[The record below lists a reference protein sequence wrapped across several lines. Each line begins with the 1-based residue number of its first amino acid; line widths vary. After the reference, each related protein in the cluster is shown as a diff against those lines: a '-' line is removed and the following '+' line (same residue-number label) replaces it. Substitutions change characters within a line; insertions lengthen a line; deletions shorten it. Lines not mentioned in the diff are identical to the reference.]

1 MLRFFFCFLFI
12 STSAIANT
20 TDSDTLTIT
29 LDKQSL
35 QLNYPQPTRMAT
47 VLHDYYANTDGDFYL
62 LGAVLSNNDKQHEID
77 DSKTQIINQL
87 KQIENSEALVSQL
100 NTFSY
105 AARVFISLDRDHV
118 RIDDGSN
125 PLFSGH
131 YTLSTSTMPNSITV
145 IGAIESNSPIVL
157 PLIEHASV
165 DGYLEQVELSTKADN
180 TQIAVIQPDAVVQMT
195 EFTLWKNNPV
205 YLAPGAVIFVPFS
218 SLPSEFSSLNQSI
231 IQLLRNKA
239 L

>member
-1 MLRFFFCFLFI
+1 MLRFFLCFLFI

-20 TDSDTLTIT
+20 TESDSLAVT

-35 QLNYPQPTRMAT
+35 QLNYPQPTRMVT
-47 VLHDYYANTDGDFYL
+47 VLNDYYANTAGNFYL
-62 LGAVLSNNDKQHEID
+62 LGAVLSDDDKQHEIND
-77 DSKTQIINQL
+77 LKTQVINQL

-105 AARVFISLDRDHV
+105 AARVFTSLDRDHV

-145 IGAIESNSPIVL
+145 IGAIESDSPIVL
-157 PLIEHASV
+157 PLIEHTSI
-165 DGYLEQVELSTKADN
+165 DNYLKQVELSTNADN
-180 TQIAVIQPDAVVQMT
+180 TQVAVIQPDGLVQIT
-195 EFTLWKNNPV
+195 EFTIWKNNPV
-205 YLAPGAVIFVPFS
+205 YLAPGAVVYVPFA
-218 SLPSEFSSLNQSI
+218 SLSSEFSSLNQSI

>member
-1 MLRFFFCFLFI
+1 MLRFFLCFLFI

-35 QLNYPQPTRMAT
+35 QLNYPQPTRMVT
-47 VLHDYYANTDGDFYL
+47 VLNDYYTNTEDDFYL
-62 LGAVLSNNDKQHEID
+62 LGAVLSNDDKQHEINTLKD
-77 DSKTQIINQL
+77 EVMNQL
-87 KQIENSEALVSQL
+87 KQVENNEAFVSQL
-100 NTFSY
+100 NAFSY
-105 AARVFISLDRDHV
+105 VNRVFTSLDRDHV

-125 PLFSGH
+125 PLFAGR
-131 YTLSTSTMPNSITV
+131 YRLSTSAMPNSITV

-157 PLIEHASV
+157 PLIEHTSV
-165 DGYLEQVELSTKADN
+165 DSYLEQVELSTKADN

-205 YLAPGAVIFVPFS
+205 YLAPGAVVFVPFS
-218 SLPSEFSSLNQSI
+218 SLPSEFSSLNESI
-231 IQLLRNKA
+231 VQLLRNKA

>member
-12 STSAIANT
+12 STSTIANT
-20 TDSDTLTIT
+20 AETNTLTVT

-35 QLNYPQPTRMAT
+35 QLSYPQPARMAT
-47 VLHDYYANTDGDFYL
+47 VLNDYYANTDGDFYL
-62 LGAVLSNNDKQHEID
+62 LGAVLSNDDKQHEID
-77 DSKTQIINQL
+77 DLKTQIINQL
-87 KQIENSEALVSQL
+87 KQVENSEALVSQL

-105 AARVFISLDRDHV
+105 VARVFTSLDRDLV

-131 YTLSTSTMPNSITV
+131 YTLSTSTMPNAITV

-165 DGYLEQVELSTKADN
+165 DNYLEQVKLSTNADN
-180 TQIAVIQPDAVVQMT
+180 TQIAVIQPDAFVQMT

-205 YLAPGAVIFVPFS
+205 YLAPGAVVYVPFS
-218 SLPSEFSSLNQSI
+218 SLPSESSSLNESI